1 MLCVYTSCICP
12 TRMRDWVYN
21 VHSISVGMHF
31 LTEQL
36 LYMKTCLVCLCVWCV
51 YHFWLLSSCA
61 SWVLAPRNSTICPLC
76 LYTAILL
83 CKLSLGRHGLVLLGS
98 FPGSPTPE
106 HEHWSYAG
114 GENKR
119 SVHSTAACRMLAK
132 KHYLHYKLEV
142 LSMEA
147 KVPLCFCLL
156 IGCCPWKVQLT
167 TLEIISPVP
176 FWDLLGMR
184 LQVFICIPA
193 GMSTLPFSLLLLSST
208 DNSDTSQE
216 VRALCSWVWSATVGP
231 WVPFPHQ
238 ELCQGRDHHQDDIGG
253 VQELSLSHT
262 GWWG

>member
-119 SVHSTAACRMLAK
+119 QGLCTAQQHAECRQRSTIFITSWRFFQWRQKFRCASAFWLDVA
-132 KHYLHYKLEV
+132 LE
-142 LSMEA
+142 
-147 KVPLCFCLL
+147 
-156 IGCCPWKVQLT
+156 
-167 TLEIISPVP
+167 
-176 FWDLLGMR
+176 R
-184 LQVFICIPA
+184 Y
-193 GMSTLPFSLLLLSST
+193 
-208 DNSDTSQE
+208 N
-216 VRALCSWVWSATVGP
+216 
-231 WVPFPHQ
+231 
-238 ELCQGRDHHQDDIGG
+238 
-253 VQELSLSHT
+253 
-262 GWWG
+262 